1 MITTKITSLVVWL
14 LLYLWFYPMNWN
26 FTTLGLHLTGKFDPS
41 KDFFLFLAKFG
52 FQKTDIV
59 NKMDSHGYIYGN
71 ITQVQPYKNSSDVS
85 ITIIELIFSVKLKTL
100 EKQFIQINI
109 AI

>member
-1 MITTKITSLVVWL
+1 MITTKFTSLVVWL

-26 FTTLGLHLTGKFDPS
+26 FTTLGLHLTGHFDPS

-71 ITQVQPYKNSSDVS
+71 ITQVQPYKNSSDVRYWNHQ
-85 ITIIELIFSVKLKTL
+85 TCLGP
-100 EKQFIQINI
+100 
-109 AI
+109 

>member
-1 MITTKITSLVVWL
+1 MHTYNIVSLFSMIATKITCPLIW
-14 LLYLWFYPMNWN
+14 LLYLWFYPMNWT
-26 FTTLGLHLTGKFDPS
+26 FTTWGLHLTGHFDPS

-71 ITQVQPYKNSSDVS
+71 ITQLQPYTNNSSDVS
-85 ITIIELIFSVKLKTL
+85 NCFLY
-100 EKQFIQINI
+100 
-109 AI
+109 

>member
-1 MITTKITSLVVWL
+1 MITTKITRLVVWL

-26 FTTLGLHLTGKFDPS
+26 FTTLGLHLTGHFDPS

-85 ITIIELIFSVKLKTL
+85 ITIIELILSFYRRFLVYQTCLDP
-100 EKQFIQINI
+100 
-109 AI
+109 